1 MSANSWRLAACGAIL
16 VAVGAACSVTTTVP
30 SVALDGGPGSGG
42 DGGGANGEAAAHPT
56 QHSGGVVDTPD
67 TGTGGT
73 GDASSCSIPMVFQKA
88 ACQTCMNAKCCVEV
102 NTCVGDPAC
111 VKLNNCLVGCQADG
125 GGPPDDAGVT
135 PCQKMC
141 AAAAPQ
147 KAIDEFRGIGACLNG
162 SCKTECM

>member
-16 VAVGAACSVTTTVP
+16 VAVGAACSVTTTAP
-30 SVALDGGPGSGG
+30 SVALDGGPGSGS
-42 DGGGANGEAAAHPT
+42 DGGGTGKDATTGGNPD
-56 QHSGGVVDTPD
+56 SGSVVDTPD
-67 TGTGGT
+67 TGT

-135 PCQKMC
+135 PCQKTC
-141 AAAAPQ
+141 ATAAPQ
-147 KAIDEFRGIGACLNG
+147 QAVDEFRGIGACLNG